1 MEDFKEGKD
10 FCKKII
16 EGLNYSATSY
26 HVVERAKTLLTSA
39 GFKEIKERYPPIT
52 L

>member
-1 MEDFKEGKD
+1 MELFTKGKE

-16 EGLNYSATSY
+16 EGLNYSATPY

-39 GFKEIKERYPPIT
+39 GFKEIKERY
-52 L
+52 